1 MVLIVEYHMGI
12 IEAAMRLY
20 DYLRELDRVERDGR
34 NPLEA
39 YAERVGTSVGYLRV
53 HVLKARKA
61 ASLRYMRELA
71 NASEGKVSLPEVLM
85 HYGVTEEELNKKA
98 A

>member
-1 MVLIVEYHMGI
+1 MT
-12 IEAAMRLY
+12 LY
-20 DYLRELDRVERDGR
+20 DYLRELDCVDAKGM

-39 YAERVGTSVGYLRV
+39 YAERVGTSSGYLRV

-61 ASLRYMRELA
+61 ASLRYMRKLA
-71 NASEGKVSLPEVLM
+71 KASEGNVSLAEVLM
-85 HYGVTEEELNKKA
+85 HYGVTAEELNNKA

>member
-1 MVLIVEYHMGI
+1 MK
-12 IEAAMRLY
+12 LY
-20 DYLRELDRVERDGR
+20 DYLRELDRTDARGV

-39 YAERVGTSVGYLRV
+39 YAVRVGTSAGYLRV

-61 ASLRYMRELA
+61 ASLRYMRKLA
-71 NASEGKVSLPEVLM
+71 KASEGNVSLSEVLM
-85 HYGVTEEELNKKA
+85 HYGVTAEELDNKA

>member
-1 MVLIVEYHMGI
+1 
-12 IEAAMRLY
+12 MRLY
-20 DYLRELDRVERDGR
+20 DYLRELDRPEYSGE

-39 YAERVGTSVGYLRV
+39 YADRVGTSAGYLRV

-61 ASLRYMRELA
+61 ASLRYMRKLA
-71 NASEGKVSLPEVLM
+71 EASEGNVSLPEVLM
-85 HYGVTEEELNKKA
+85 HYGVTAEELNKKA

>member
-1 MVLIVEYHMGI
+1 MK
-12 IEAAMRLY
+12 LY
-20 DYLRELDRVERDGR
+20 DYLRELDRTDARGV

-39 YAERVGTSVGYLRV
+39 YAARVDTSVGYLRV

-61 ASLRYMRELA
+61 ASLRYMRKLA
-71 NASEGKVSLPEVLM
+71 IASEGNVSLSEVLM

>member
-1 MVLIVEYHMGI
+1 MGS
-12 IEAAMRLY
+12 IEVPMTLY
-20 DYLRELDRVERDGR
+20 DYLRELDRPVRSGV
-34 NPLEA
+34 NPIEE
-39 YAERVGTSVGYLRV
+39 YADRVGTSVGYLRV

-61 ASLRYMRELA
+61 ASLRYMRKLA
-71 NASEGKVSLPEVLM
+71 DASEGNVSLLEVLM

>member
-1 MVLIVEYHMGI
+1 MT
-12 IEAAMRLY
+12 LY
-20 DYLRELDRVERDGR
+20 DYLRELDRPDYSDV

-39 YAERVGTSVGYLRV
+39 YADRVGTSAGYLRV

-61 ASLRYMRELA
+61 ASLRYMRKLA
-71 NASEGKVSLPEVLM
+71 KASEGNVSLTEVLM
-85 HYGVTEEELNKKA
+85 HYGVTAEELNKKA